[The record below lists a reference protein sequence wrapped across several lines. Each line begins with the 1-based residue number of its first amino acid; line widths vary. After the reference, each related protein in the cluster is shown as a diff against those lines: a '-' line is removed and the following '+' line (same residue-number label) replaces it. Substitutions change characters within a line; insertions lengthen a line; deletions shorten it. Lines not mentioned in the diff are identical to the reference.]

1 MASVFLSYDHDDEA
15 LAAPIAAALERAGH
29 VVWWDRQIH
38 GGAQYNSE
46 IESAVA
52 ECDIVVVLWSQRSVQ
67 SAWVRDEAAEGRD
80 CGKLVPVMLDGSKPP
95 MGFRQYQAV
104 DLSGWKGRGKHPHL
118 TDILASIDRVAGKG
132 PSRSAPAVPAA
143 SLTDRA
149 RAMSSTA
156 RLAIVAIVVI
166 ASIVTARYLVGDP
179 VGSEI
184 PTVGVT
190 AADDSAQNKALA
202 RDLFVNLGRLQ
213 AADTDA
219 LQLVQASSGRK
230 PDFAFQISDAAERPG
245 ANIALVGRHG
255 VLLWSKDFEN
265 SPDQLGNLKQQMGVT
280 AARVLGCAKEAVIS
294 EGNRLDQQT
303 LRLFLGGCADLAEL
317 SGSSDREVQRVIPV
331 FEQVTKRSPKFQA
344 AWGKL
349 LVAEADVMANSALS
363 EQPAIERALRK
374 HIAAARELNPRMPEV
389 LEAEILLV
397 PPAAVTRRMEF
408 IEKAIALYPDNP
420 ELLSLQSELLMAV
433 GRMNAAVQAA
443 KRAADFD
450 ALSPAAHAAYAYAL
464 VHSGQIQL
472 AQNELSKFEAMWPDA
487 GSLKVARFT
496 INLRYGDPAR
506 ALEQM
511 RTGGFRS
518 DVPVSQE
525 SFLQARLNPT
535 RENVERALAV
545 ASGRQRETLRPMI
558 QVFSQFGREREVID
572 RLLAQDVN
580 VREQFTDV
588 LFRPNTRKL
597 RRDPRFVLVA
607 KRFGL
612 LDYWVKTGKWP
623 DFCFEPDLP
632 YDCKAEAAKIARA
645 PA

>member
-1 MASVFLSYDHDDEA
+1 
-15 LAAPIAAALERAGH
+15 
-29 VVWWDRQIH
+29 VWWDRHIH

-52 ECDIVVVLWSQRSVQ
+52 ECDTLVVLWSKRAVQ

-80 CGKLVPVMLDGSKPP
+80 RGKLVPVTLDGTKPP
-95 MGFRQYQAV
+95 MGFRQYQTI
-104 DLSGWKGRGKHPHL
+104 DLSGWKGRGKQPRL
-118 TDILASIDRVAGKG
+118 ADILDSIDRVIGKG
-132 PSRSAPAVPAA
+132 PTRSAQGAPAA
-143 SLTDRA
+143 TLIERA
-149 RAMSSTA
+149 RVMSRTA
-156 RLAIVAIVVI
+156 RFAIVTIVVI
-166 ASIVTARYLVGDP
+166 ASIATARWLAGDP
-179 VGSEI
+179 GGGEI
-184 PTVGVT
+184 PTVVVT
-190 AADDSAQNKALA
+190 AADNSAQSKALA
-202 RDLFVNLGRLQ
+202 RDLFVNMGRLQ
-213 AADTDA
+213 AADADA
-219 LQLVQASSGRK
+219 LRLIQASSGRE
-230 PDFAFQISDAAERPG
+230 PDFAFQISDATERPG
-245 ANIALVGRHG
+245 ANIELVGRRG
-255 VLLWSKDFEN
+255 VLLWSKDFE
-265 SPDQLGNLKQQMGVT
+265 SSADQLGNLKQQMGVT
-280 AARVLGCAKEAVIS
+280 AAQVLSCAKEAVTT
-294 EGNRLDQQT
+294 EGSRLDQQT

-317 SGSSDREVQRVIPV
+317 SGDREVQRVIPV
-331 FEQVTKRSPKFQA
+331 FVQVTQRSPKFQA

-349 LVAEADVMANSALS
+349 LVAEAEVTVNSARS
-363 EQPAIERALRK
+363 EQPAIERALRN
-374 HIAAARELNPRMPEV
+374 HIAVARGLNPRMPEV

-420 ELLSLQSELLMAV
+420 ELLSRQSDLLMAV

-450 ALSPAAHAAYAYAL
+450 AISPAAHAAYVYAL
-464 VHSGQIQL
+464 GHSGQMQL

-487 GSLKVARFT
+487 ASLKVARFS

-511 RTGGFRS
+511 KTGSFRS

-535 RENVERALAV
+535 RENVARALAV
-545 ASGRQRETLRPMI
+545 ASGMQRETIRPMI
-558 QVFSQFGREREVID
+558 QVFSQFDREREVID

-597 RRDPRFVLVA
+597 RQDPRFMLIA

-623 DFCFEPDLP
+623 DFCFEPNLP